1 MGSGRAEEN
10 PRWMCLGCF
19 GRGTWAMWNDNTPW
33 HEFNHIPGWRSFL
46 FGWSLPHSEDTQ
58 GWEAL
63 QKGGSPMDPQHILDE
78 VMGQCWIPGRIAEIY
93 IKLWEQD
100 NGPIT
105 TEEELK
111 DLITWLNDEEL

>member
-1 MGSGRAEEN
+1 
-10 PRWMCLGCF
+10 
-19 GRGTWAMWNDNTPW
+19 
-33 HEFNHIPGWRSFL
+33 
-46 FGWSLPHSEDTQ
+46 
-58 GWEAL
+58 
-63 QKGGSPMDPQHILDE
+63 MDPQHILDK

-105 TEEELK
+105 TEEELE